1 MYIVIVHSTISI
13 GQTHSDV
20 YDADDGAQKL
30 VQYLGM
36 TRVFD
41 RLIDVAVYQS
51 PRGHPRSSLPSFV
64 VLTPREATERDG
76 WKKSMNRIASLP
88 PSETSARS
96 SASRSFSDEFNHNV
110 APPNNLAH
118 LP

>member
-1 MYIVIVHSTISI
+1 MYMIAIVHSTISI

-51 PRGHPRSSLPSFV
+51 PRGHPRSSFPSFV
-64 VLTPREATERDG
+64 VLTPREATERERWMEKVDEPHRFP
-76 WKKSMNRIASLP
+76 SSLG
-88 PSETSARS
+88 
-96 SASRSFSDEFNHNV
+96 
-110 APPNNLAH
+110 NLGQIISK
-118 LP
+118 PFVQ